1 MTVIYD
7 GVIAFLAAV
16 GVTAILWVMADLVLR
31 RRERTVEAALVLPV
45 RGEAVHMEEDVQVL
59 LALRTQLGH
68 HIPILLADCGLEEES
83 RCRAAALEKRYSRV
97 ALVLPAQMEEYIT

>member
-16 GVTAILWVMADLVLR
+16 GVTAILWVLADLVLR

-45 RGEAVHMEEDVQVL
+45 WDAAPHMEEDVQIL
-59 LALRTQLGH
+59 LALRAQLGQH
-68 HIPILLADCGLEEES
+68 TPILLADCGLDEEGG
-83 RCRAAALEKRYSRV
+83 CRAAALEKRYHRV
-97 ALVLPAQMEEYIT
+97 ARILPAQLEDYIT